1 MREIYLIRALL
12 LILEM
17 WEKDTDESPAVVG
30 NGGVHEGWNGLLIA
44 EPLFTE
50 RKGKEQICL

>member
-30 NGGVHEGWNGLLIA
+30 NGGVYEGW
-44 EPLFTE
+44 
-50 RKGKEQICL
+50 KVDCW